1 MTQEGTEAMDIEQLK
16 QTKKIAVLSPVAW
29 RTPPRQYGAWETVES
44 NITEGLVQRGW
55 DVTLFATADS
65 ITKAKLHAV
74 IERGYEEDPSQEA
87 KVVECL
93 QISEM
98 MEHADQFDLIHNN
111 YDFLPLTYARLINT
125 PMLTT
130 IHGFSSDNIRRVYHK
145 YKHDSYFVSISDS
158 DRDPQL
164 PYVATVYNGIDL
176 SNLTV
181 GDKPGNKLV
190 FLGRIHP
197 DKGTHLACETAKK
210 CGLELI
216 IAGIIQDEGYFNEKV
231 KPHIDDKQIAYIG
244 PVGPKEREDLFK
256 QAYAVLHLNELP
268 ERFGLVMAE
277 AMAAGVPVIA
287 YDRGSCREVVADG
300 ETGFLVTNV
309 QEAAAAV
316 KKIDTINRTAC
327 RKRVEEKFSIPTMVA
342 AYEKV
347 YLKIFQTEESVTET
361 EEQK

>member
-1 MTQEGTEAMDIEQLK
+1 MNVEELK
-16 QTKKIAVLSPVAW
+16 KNKKIAVLSPVAW
-29 RTPPRQYGAWETVES
+29 RTPPRQYGAWETVAS
-44 NITEGLVQRGW
+44 NIAEGLVERGW

-74 IERGYEEDPSQEA
+74 INRGYEEDLTQEA

-93 QISEM
+93 QISEI
-98 MEHADQFDLIHNN
+98 MENADEFDLIHNN
-111 YDFLPLTYARLINT
+111 YDFLPLTYTRLINT

-145 YKHDSYFVSISDS
+145 YKHDSYYTSISDS
-158 DRDPQL
+158 DRDPEL
-164 PYVATVYNGIDL
+164 PYLATVYNGIDL

-181 GDKPGNKLV
+181 GESRGDKLV

-210 CGLELI
+210 AGIDLI
-216 IAGIIQDEGYFNEKV
+216 IAGIIQDEHYYNNLV
-231 KPHIDDKQIAYIG
+231 KPHIDGKQITYVG
-244 PVGPKEREDLFK
+244 PVGPVERDDLFK

-277 AMAAGVPVIA
+277 AMGAGVPVIA

-300 ETGFLVTNV
+300 QTGFLVTNV
-309 QEAAAAV
+309 DEAAHAV
-316 KKIDTINRTAC
+316 KKIDTIDPAAC
-327 RKRVEEKFSIPTMVA
+327 RKRVEERFSIPTMVQ

-347 YLKIFQTEESVTET
+347 YAEIFRLEEEKMRM
-361 EEQK
+361 QY